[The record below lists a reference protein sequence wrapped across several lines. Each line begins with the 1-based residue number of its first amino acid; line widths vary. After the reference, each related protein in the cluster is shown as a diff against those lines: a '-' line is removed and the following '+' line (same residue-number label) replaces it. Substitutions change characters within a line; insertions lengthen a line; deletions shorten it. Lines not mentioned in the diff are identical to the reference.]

1 MTNATV
7 VTTTYFIS
15 SGRKNAMYT
24 LRVERRGGGYTSD
37 NYICNLSTDP
47 EKAEAK
53 ASEYFDRVSARLTE
67 TDTFKM
73 VFQGFADFDLF
84 ERRGKLSVF
93 DTEKLELLEK
103 GIMPIGKRKGEV
115 IAEMPMF
122 SGLTSLKKTTK
133 TALYLTPCVL
143 TAWVL
148 HWRRIISPNAKKSA
162 NSGNKSARNAFLKL
176 TTSVKSNNVWK

>member
-53 ASEYFDRVSARLTE
+53 AREYFDRVSARLTE

-84 ERRGKLSVF
+84 AVNCQCSILKNWNCW
-93 DTEKLELLEK
+93 KK
-103 GIMPIGKRKGEV
+103 GSCRL
-115 IAEMPMF
+115 A
-122 SGLTSLKKTTK
+122 
-133 TALYLTPCVL
+133 
-143 TAWVL
+143 
-148 HWRRIISPNAKKSA
+148 
-162 NSGNKSARNAFLKL
+162 
-176 TTSVKSNNVWK
+176 SVKAK

>member
-53 ASEYFDRVSARLTE
+53 AREYFDRVSARLTE

-73 VFQGFADFDLF
+73 VFQGLQISICSNVAVNCQCSIL
-84 ERRGKLSVF
+84 KNWNCW
-93 DTEKLELLEK
+93 KK
-103 GIMPIGKRKGEV
+103 GSCRL
-115 IAEMPMF
+115 A
-122 SGLTSLKKTTK
+122 
-133 TALYLTPCVL
+133 
-143 TAWVL
+143 
-148 HWRRIISPNAKKSA
+148 
-162 NSGNKSARNAFLKL
+162 
-176 TTSVKSNNVWK
+176 SVKAK

>member
-53 ASEYFDRVSARLTE
+53 AREYFDRVSARLTE

-93 DTEKLELLEK
+93 DTENWNCWKK
-103 GIMPIGKRKGEV
+103 GSCRL
-115 IAEMPMF
+115 A
-122 SGLTSLKKTTK
+122 
-133 TALYLTPCVL
+133 
-143 TAWVL
+143 
-148 HWRRIISPNAKKSA
+148 
-162 NSGNKSARNAFLKL
+162 
-176 TTSVKSNNVWK
+176 SVKAK